1 VKIKSTYSSPKTNEI
16 VRRNSSSS
24 NTPVYDIY
32 KTTTNTAYNMLRWS
46 CRGPAVIDKTKQRLW
61 ATTRAWRSSRHVRH
75 GASEFGRDVQ
85 RPRDG

>member
-32 KTTTNTAYNMLRWS
+32 KNDYEYSL
-46 CRGPAVIDKTKQRLW
+46 
-61 ATTRAWRSSRHVRH
+61 
-75 GASEFGRDVQ
+75 
-85 RPRDG
+85 